1 MRFSKKIETWWYML
15 SDALAALIAWA
26 LFLSLRR
33 ELLLANT
40 DYRNIPVHLPL
51 TAWFSFC
58 AISIGW
64 VILFYISGTYSDPY
78 QKSRIMEF
86 FQTFIKASVGCVILF
101 FLLLLDHP
109 PMSHEM
115 YYREF
120 FLLLGLQFLATFA
133 GRLFLLQVARY
144 QLVRGL
150 VRYNTLIIGASQ
162 AAIRLHREISQ
173 QKGLGYHVTGFIYP
187 DSDGKNG
194 LGSYLPNLGSIDM
207 LERIVDQNQVQQV
220 ILAMEKP
227 EKHRLVDIINRLSG
241 KEVILKVIP
250 DMYDILSGSVRMN
263 NVYGAVLTEIRP
275 GLMSEWQ
282 EHLKRLVDV
291 FGATIGLI
299 LLSPL
304 MAYAAIRVKFS
315 SPGPVLYSQERVGL
329 KGRVFRILK
338 FRSMYRDAEPNG
350 PALCTPEDPRVTRW
364 GREMRKWR
372 MDELPQL
379 WNILRGEMSFVGPRP
394 ERRFYIDGIMERNR
408 VYGHLLKVKPGLTS
422 WGMVKFGY
430 AENLDQMIERMKY
443 DLIYLE
449 NISLGLDF
457 KIMTHT
463 LLTILRKQG
472 R

>member
-1 MRFSKKIETWWYML
+1 ML
-15 SDALAALIAWA
+15 SDALAAMIAWS
-26 LFLSLRR
+26 LFLVLRR
-33 ELLLANT
+33 ILILPDT
-40 DYRNIPVHLPL
+40 DPRNLPVHLPL
-51 TAWFSFC
+51 GAWFILC
-58 AISIGW
+58 LISSGW
-64 VILFYISGTYSDPY
+64 VILFYITGTYSDPY

-86 FQTFIKASVGCVILF
+86 FQTFIRASIGCVVLF
-101 FLLLLDHP
+101 FILLLDHP
-109 PMSHEM
+109 PMTHDR
-115 YYREF
+115 YYQEF
-120 FLLLGLQFLATFA
+120 FLLLGLQFLITFA
-133 GRLFLLQVARY
+133 GRLGLLQIVRH
-144 QLVRGL
+144 QLVHGL
-150 VRYNTLIIGASQ
+150 VRYNTIIIGASQ
-162 AAIRLHREISQ
+162 TAIRLHRELSQ

-187 DSDGKNG
+187 ESDGKNG
-194 LGSYLPNLGSIDM
+194 LGSYLPNMGSIDM
-207 LERIVDQNQVQQV
+207 LERILDQNNVQQV
-220 ILAMEKP
+220 ILAMEKS

-282 EHLKRLVDV
+282 EHLKRLIDV
-291 FGATIGLI
+291 IGATLGLI

-304 MAYAAIRVKFS
+304 MAYAAIRVKRS
-315 SPGPVLYSQERVGL
+315 SPGPVLYSQERVGI
-329 KGRVFRILK
+329 KGRVFHILK
-338 FRSMYRDAEPNG
+338 FRSMYRDSESGG
-350 PALCTPEDPRVTRW
+350 PALCTPDDPRVTKW

-379 WNILRGEMSFVGPRP
+379 WNILMGEMSFVGPRP
-394 ERRFYIDGIMERNR
+394 ERRYYIDQIMERNR
-408 VYGHLLKVKPGLTS
+408 GYGHLLKVKPGLTS

-449 NISLGLDF
+449 NISLALDF